1 MAKAY
6 WIAFYREIR
15 DQDKLAAYA
24 KIAGPAIAAGG
35 GTFLARGV
43 ASAAFEQ
50 GLKERTV
57 LIEFADL
64 ATAQAT
70 HDSPAYQEALAA
82 LGDGAVRDLRFIEGV
97 PAS

>member
-15 DQDKLAAYA
+15 DQDKLSAYD
-24 KIAGPAIAAGG
+24 KNAGPASAAGG
-35 GTFLARGV
+35 GNFLARGV
-43 ASAAFEQ
+43 ASAAFEH

-57 LIEFADL
+57 LIEFPDL

-70 HDSPAYQEALAA
+70 HDSPAYQEALVA